1 MKQIRILALLLALAL
16 CLAGCGSAPASSGAS
31 SGSTSQA
38 QGDAAIPQEA
48 LDDVVSYLTDGAY
61 AADDVVATVGD
72 TAVTA
77 AQALYWTAYQQY
89 YMTYYYYSNYGMTF
103 QMSDQMEDGT
113 TVGQSL
119 LDFGVDTAVAYAV
132 AAQRAQDNGVSLSE
146 ENAAAREI
154 RAGSFTAAEL
164 TLILSAPARSSSW
177 KSSRVRMPPPTV
189 TGTKTCCTVRRTT
202 SATVL
207 RASTVAV
214 MSRKTISSAPC
225 RE

>member
-103 QMSDQMEDGT
+103 QMSDQMEDHRGA
-113 TVGQSL
+113 VPAGLWRGHRRGLCRGRPAGPGQR
-119 LDFGVDTAVAYAV
+119 GVP
-132 AAQRAQDNGVSLSE
+132 Q
-146 ENAAAREI
+146 
-154 RAGSFTAAEL
+154 
-164 TLILSAPARSSSW
+164 
-177 KSSRVRMPPPTV
+177 
-189 TGTKTCCTVRRTT
+189 
-202 SATVL
+202 
-207 RASTVAV
+207 
-214 MSRKTISSAPC
+214 
-225 RE
+225 